1 MMGRYQ
7 PWHYGH
13 RKLFEKC
20 ILRAEQ
26 VLIMV
31 KDVHGINDNPLNF
44 LQVKKNIE
52 RDLVNF

>member
-44 LQVKKNIE
+44 YK
-52 RDLVNF
+52 